1 MKTPRQYKS
10 ENLKYIKSVYD
21 KVDRDKFTLTDT
33 GALETYY
40 NPDATAGGQIVECVI
55 WVDDIAEALKLG
67 DDPKK
72 FFEYLDMKSV
82 VFLHDIDLE
91 DFRGYLD
98 SFIELEP
105 DAEERNE
112 NTIAVLK
119 AHLEKLKSEGS
130 I

>member
-10 ENLKYIKSVYD
+10 ENLRYIKSVYD

-55 WVDDIAEALKLG
+55 WAGDIEEAIKLE
-67 DDPKK
+67 DTKK

-98 SFIELEP
+98 YFLELEP
-105 DAEERNE
+105 AAEGRNE
-112 NTIAVLK
+112 NTMAVLK
-119 AHLEKLKSEGS
+119 AHFEKLKSEGS
-130 I
+130 V